1 VICTSRALRL
11 APAIALLLVAGLIAS
26 AGFSAGFHRRVPA
39 NEWGRFVFTLSSAI
53 TAVVYGVDGH
63 VSFEPVE
70 AALKAR
76 GLTSD
81 VKILAEIGGTFPENF
96 ADENLITRAIQHA
109 SSLEVRIPSPEFQN
123 EKYNVRPAGGDDL
136 GFSALATLAFWLF
149 SHSITAIYAC
159 YLLILAIP
167 VFLFWLAFRNEQAYL
182 AVLLLMCAVIYALF
196 LSPLFPG
203 IHGRAWE
210 SPLSGHFLSTLAF
223 VPMLHVLAVHCR
235 CPKPTLGQI
244 LCLAAQAGILYF
256 AVRLR
261 ASAVWTVGPIFC
273 AACLVCLRS
282 TQICRLE
289 PSMRIRFQKC
299 ARQCWPA
306 LLFLLTALCV
316 HVAFESR
323 LHPVYRQG
331 NHLSRH
337 AFWPEVF
344 YGLQSHPQW
353 ADKYGSMYLIRGEM
367 AVGDQLPVAAVLR
380 YLDLHTEI
388 DRSQLLDRVGTLPWG
403 AIEHYSM
410 LALWD
415 FVRTAPWFAVECF
428 GYKLNGLL
436 SVLKAMPEW
445 VFGSF
450 SVPTI
455 LFFAL
460 LAICAAYALSAAS
473 IKQTASFRSYLMLL
487 ALCVPA
493 SWLPNIVTL
502 VGWEF
507 MADAI
512 VSWFLFSSVLVAWV
526 ASIMAKAVPRLLSA
540 WIEAHRTKAAGP
552 ERVLMDFS
560 PSTGPRGDNKQPTTA
575 ARSRSTARSAC
586 HGQAGK
592 SLGQT

>member
-1 VICTSRALRL
+1 
-11 APAIALLLVAGLIAS
+11 
-26 AGFSAGFHRRVPA
+26 
-39 NEWGRFVFTLSSAI
+39 
-53 TAVVYGVDGH
+53 
-63 VSFEPVE
+63 
-70 AALKAR
+70 
-76 GLTSD
+76 
-81 VKILAEIGGTFPENF
+81 
-96 ADENLITRAIQHA
+96 
-109 SSLEVRIPSPEFQN
+109 
-123 EKYNVRPAGGDDL
+123 
-136 GFSALATLAFWLF
+136 
-149 SHSITAIYAC
+149 
-159 YLLILAIP
+159 
-167 VFLFWLAFRNEQAYL
+167 
-182 AVLLLMCAVIYALF
+182 
-196 LSPLFPG
+196 
-203 IHGRAWE
+203 
-210 SPLSGHFLSTLAF
+210 
-223 VPMLHVLAVHCR
+223 
-235 CPKPTLGQI
+235 
-244 LCLAAQAGILYF
+244 
-256 AVRLR
+256 
-261 ASAVWTVGPIFC
+261 
-273 AACLVCLRS
+273 
-282 TQICRLE
+282 
-289 PSMRIRFQKC
+289 MRIRLQKC

-331 NHLSRH
+331 NHLTRH

-353 ADKYGSMYLIRGEM
+353 AAKYGSMYLIGDEM

-388 DRSQLLDRVGTLPWG
+388 DRSQLLDRVGTLSWD

-415 FVRTAPWFAVECF
+415 FVRTAPWFVVECF

-450 SVPTI
+450 SVPTM

-473 IKQTASFRSYLMLL
+473 FEQTASFRSYLMLL

-493 SWLPNIVTL
+493 SWLPNIVTI

-526 ASIMAKAVPRLLSA
+526 ASIMAKAVRQRWTILA
-540 WIEAHRTKAAGP
+540 RAGQDGAANPLHGRRSGSGQS
-552 ERVLMDFS
+552 EL
-560 PSTGPRGDNKQPTTA
+560 RGVP
-575 ARSRSTARSAC
+575 
-586 HGQAGK
+586 G
-592 SLGQT
+592 